1 MQKNSEQVAK
11 ALGAS
16 SWKLGHPSPFLR
28 PHIKADKLP
37 PWFSSDLHILAVVL
51 RHTPP
56 VHTHQTH
63 MHTYTY
69 RVILK
74 TRL

>member
-51 RHTPP
+51 RHT
-56 VHTHQTH
+56 H

-74 TRL
+74 TKL